1 MDATTSNNQKR
12 LAAESA
18 VALIKDGMIVG
29 LGSGS
34 TAEVAIQLIGERVK
48 QGLTIIGV
56 PTSHKSEA
64 LAKKL
69 GIHLSTLAVNT
80 QLDLT
85 IDGADEVELGSLDL
99 IKGLGG
105 ALLDE
110 KIVASSSRELII
122 MVDETKLVNQLG
134 AHGKVPV
141 EIVPFG
147 WQSTARRLEQRGWK
161 PVLRQDSAG
170 APYLTDGGH
179 HIVDCAFAA
188 NTSLQSKAAEL
199 HNTVGV
205 VEHGIFLGMA
215 SQVHVGAAS
224 GVRILKR

>member
-85 IDGADEVELGSLDL
+85 IDGADEW
-99 IKGLGG
+99 
-105 ALLDE
+105 
-110 KIVASSSRELII
+110 
-122 MVDETKLVNQLG
+122 N
-134 AHGKVPV
+134 
-141 EIVPFG
+141 
-147 WQSTARRLEQRGWK
+147 
-161 PVLRQDSAG
+161 
-170 APYLTDGGH
+170 
-179 HIVDCAFAA
+179 
-188 NTSLQSKAAEL
+188 
-199 HNTVGV
+199 
-205 VEHGIFLGMA
+205 
-215 SQVHVGAAS
+215 
-224 GVRILKR
+224 